1 MKESQIQRAIVGY
14 LNAVLPAQYRVYA
27 NANASRRTTTGRA
40 ANAVPGLRKGIPD
53 LTIRGPGGVAYD
65 LEIKAPRGRLTP
77 EQSEWGSWVVSTG
90 GCWACVHSVD
100 EVRVALAHWCIDTR
114 EVES

>member
-14 LNAVLPAQYRVYA
+14 LDAVLTPQYRVYA

-53 LTIRGPGGVAYD
+53 LTIRGPYGVSYD
-65 LEIKAPRGRLTP
+65 LEIKSTKGRLTP
-77 EQSEWGSWVVSTG
+77 EQSEWGSWVVFG
-90 GCWACVHSVD
+90 GGKWACVHSVE
-100 EVRVALAHWCIDTR
+100 EVRFALNEWQIKTR
-114 EVES
+114 EVA

>member
-14 LNAVLPAQYRVYA
+14 LNAVLSQKYRVYA

-53 LTIRGPGGVAYD
+53 ITIRGPNGVSYD
-65 LEIKAPRGRLTP
+65 IEIKSAKGRLTD
-77 EQSEWGSWVVSTG
+77 EQSEWGDWVSANG
-90 GCWACVHSVD
+90 GYWACVHSVN
-100 EVRVALAHWCIDTR
+100 EVRDVLLNWQIETR
-114 EVES
+114 EAA

>member
-14 LNAVLPAQYRVYA
+14 LDAVLPPQYRVYA

-53 LTIRGPGGVAYD
+53 ITIRGPGGVSYD
-65 LEIKAPRGRLTP
+65 LEIKAAKGRLTT
-77 EQSEWGSWVVSTG
+77 EQSEWGWWVISTG
-90 GCWACVHSVD
+90 GCWACVHSVE
-100 EVRVALAHWCIDTR
+100 EVRIALNEWGIKTR
-114 EVES
+114 EVA

>member
-1 MKESQIQRAIVGY
+1 MKESQIQRQIVGW
-14 LNAVLPAQYRVYA
+14 LNAVLLPNYRVYA

-53 LTIRGPGGVAYD
+53 LTIRGPGGLSYD
-65 LEIKAPRGRLTP
+65 LEIKAARGRLTP
-77 EQSEWGSWVVSTG
+77 EQSEWGSWVVFGG

-100 EVRVALAHWCIDTR
+100 EVRAALRQWSIPVR
-114 EVES
+114 EAS